1 MLLSCQLTAMSIN
14 GVVLKQNYAQYFSSN
29 ELPFEVSSDGLE
41 VLKYKSPTS
50 RQNLSISLT
59 NNNSSSRLKIKAQ
72 DGYLYLTTKRLIFI
86 TAQLGDVESF
96 VLDLTLAPV
105 LQLSHKLKAP
115 WLGVNYW
122 EFMFYSAKEPSIV
135 SDGFPKNEYFKGE
148 IYFQD
153 GGLYDFVEKLNFVLN
168 DVVNNREIDDELPA
182 YSAA

>member
-1 MLLSCQLTAMSIN
+1 MSIN
-14 GVVLKQNYAQYFSSN
+14 GVILKPNYSRYFSSN

-41 VLKYKSPTS
+41 TLKYKTRTS
-50 RQNLSISLT
+50 RQNLLIAL
-59 NNNSSSRLKIKAQ
+59 NGNSPSKLKITAR

-86 TAQLGDVESF
+86 TAYQGDVESF
-96 VLDLTLAPV
+96 VLDLTLAPI

-115 WLGVNYW
+115 WFGVNYW

-153 GGLYDFVEKLNFVLN
+153 GGLFDFVEALNTVLN
-168 DVVNNREIDDELPA
+168 DVVNNQEIDDELPS
-182 YSAA
+182 YSAAAT

>member
-1 MLLSCQLTAMSIN
+1 M
-14 GVVLKQNYAQYFSSN
+14 KQNYAQHFSSN

-41 VLKYKSPTS
+41 ILKYKTPTS
-50 RQNLSISLT
+50 RQKLAISPA
-59 NNNSSSRLKIKAQ
+59 NNSLSKLKINAL
-72 DGYLYLTTKRLIFI
+72 DGYLYLTSKRLIYI
-86 TAQLGDVESF
+86 TAHQGDVESF

-115 WLGVNYW
+115 WFGVNYW

-153 GGLYDFVEKLNFVLN
+153 GGMFEFVEKLNGVLN
-168 DVVNNREIDDELPA
+168 DVVNNRDIDEELPA
-182 YSAA
+182 YSVG